1 MMLIRTF
8 AIAVLTV
15 REAVRSKF
23 LLSLASLLVAGL
35 VGLPLL
41 IAGDNTLAGQ
51 IQVILTYTLTF
62 ATAILSI
69 TTLGTA
75 CGGVSSEIEDRR
87 LYLVMT
93 KPLHRTELWL
103 GKWLGVLAL
112 NAALLALTGLI
123 ISAMTR
129 QAIHSAKDSPQ
140 VKRQVTEQFLMARQ
154 ALPPIT
160 PDYSRIAAE
169 AAQRLIQSGRAPAKM
184 TFDAIQQRMIEELKI
199 QRFTIHPGGSVE
211 FSFQQPDAKNNGH
224 DLILSYKFDST
235 RPERS
240 PVAARWTLGTDPAH
254 LIHIAVTNY
263 PGVPATLAIASSMS
277 TGTNILSVTYQRL
290 DDRSQATIIMAD
302 KTQEP
307 ELLVPYG
314 GFEMNLLRGLFVIL
328 CRLAFLAALGLTFG
342 CLLSTPVAV
351 FAAFFVLILMAS
363 AGYIESV
370 ATSGVFFV
378 PHEGHAEEL
387 TRLDKIILHLFQ
399 GFHLV
404 TMPLTRF
411 DPVPLLAAG
420 RVVSGEMALLA
431 FGWLAGLY
439 TVIAALIGITLFN
452 RRELG

>member
-15 REAVRSKF
+15 REAIRSKL
-23 LLSLASLLVAGL
+23 LLSLASLLVVGL

-62 ATAILSI
+62 AAAILSL

-93 KPLHRTELWL
+93 KPLHRSELWL

-123 ISAMTR
+123 ISAMAR
-129 QAIHSAKDSPQ
+129 QTIHSAKDSPQ
-140 VKRQVTEQFLMARQ
+140 VKRQMTEQFLMARQ
-154 ALPPIT
+154 GLQPIT
-160 PDYSRIAAE
+160 PDWSRLAAE
-169 AAQRLIQSGRAPAKM
+169 ATRRLIQSGRASGKM
-184 TFDAIQQRMIEELKI
+184 MSAEIQQRMIEELNI
-199 QRFTIHPGGSVE
+199 RRFTIAPGGSIQ
-211 FSFQQPDAKNNGH
+211 FLFQRPDTKNSSH
-224 DLILSYKFDST
+224 DLILSYKSEST
-235 RPERS
+235 RPERT
-240 PVAARWTLGTDPAH
+240 PVAALWTIGSDQADQ
-254 LIHIAVTNY
+254 IHINVTNY
-263 PGVPATLAIASSMS
+263 PGVPATLTFADKLS

-290 DDRSQATIIMAD
+290 DARSQATLIMAD

-314 GFEMNLLRGLFVIL
+314 GFEMNLLRSLLVIL

-378 PHEGHAEEL
+378 PHEGPAEEL
-387 TRLDKIILHLFQ
+387 TRLDKMILHLFR
-399 GFHLV
+399 GFNMITL
-404 TMPLTRF
+404 PLIRL

-420 RVVSGEMALLA
+420 RVVSCEMAILA
-431 FGWLAGLY
+431 LGWLAGLY
-439 TVIAALIGITLFN
+439 TTIAAFIGITLFN